1 MTSQKI
7 EISQMVRELFFMI
20 FQEFVSRYWI
30 HKTRCSKRTNAQL
43 KCDLINTKVLLYS
56 TRDYIQYL
64 IIMYNGKEYIYIYES
79 VCYVPETDML
89 QTNYTWNFYMWLLKF

>member
-64 IIMYNGKEYIYIYES
+64 IIMYNGKEYIYIYMNQFAMYQKLT
-79 VCYVPETDML
+79 CYRPTILEIFTCD
-89 QTNYTWNFYMWLLKF
+89 Y